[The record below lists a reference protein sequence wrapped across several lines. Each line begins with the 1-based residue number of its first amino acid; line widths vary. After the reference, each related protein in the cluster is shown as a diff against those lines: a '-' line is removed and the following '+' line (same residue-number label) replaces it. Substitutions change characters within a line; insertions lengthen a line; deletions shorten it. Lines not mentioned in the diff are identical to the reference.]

1 MVRAVI
7 FDMDGVIVD
16 SEPLADVQNT
26 IFLKKL
32 GHEIDRSFL
41 HATYGL
47 TARKFWEIVKK
58 RLELPQDIEE
68 LVRVHREFTLSYW
81 SSVEKLKP
89 IAGIPE
95 LIERLKDEKIRLALA
110 SSANSK
116 RIPIFLEKL
125 GMRGV
130 FDVVISG
137 DDITHS
143 KPDPE
148 IYLKAAKKLDVSPRD
163 CLAIEDATSG
173 VASAGAAGMKVIAYR
188 APNSRQDLSAA
199 DLVIEDFAELDGEML
214 KAL

>member
-137 DDITHS
+137 
-143 KPDPE
+143 
-148 IYLKAAKKLDVSPRD
+148 
-163 CLAIEDATSG
+163 